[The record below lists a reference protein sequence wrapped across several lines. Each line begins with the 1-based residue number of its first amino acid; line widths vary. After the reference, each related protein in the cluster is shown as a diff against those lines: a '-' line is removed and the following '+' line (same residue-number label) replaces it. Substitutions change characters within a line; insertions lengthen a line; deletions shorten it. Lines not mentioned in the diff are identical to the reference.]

1 MGRILGV
8 RAVIGCM
15 TNSQPKQY
23 MMSVFC
29 DISRA
34 FDVIDHKI
42 MLAKLKY
49 YGFRGIVKKLLSDY
63 LSKRIQLN
71 LKIINRNIEWSPQGS
86 ILGPLL
92 YLIYVNDIP

>member
-34 FDVIDHKI
+34 FDVIDHTI
-42 MLAKLKY
+42 MLAKLEY
-49 YGFRGIVKKLLSDY
+49 YGFTGIVKK
-63 LSKRIQLN
+63 
-71 LKIINRNIEWSPQGS
+71 
-86 ILGPLL
+86 
-92 YLIYVNDIP
+92 

>member
-1 MGRILGV
+1 MGR
-8 RAVIGCM
+8 IGCM

-42 MLAKLKY
+42 MLY
-49 YGFRGIVKKLLSDY
+49 
-63 LSKRIQLN
+63 SK
-71 LKIINRNIEWSPQGS
+71 IE
-86 ILGPLL
+86 ILW
-92 YLIYVNDIP
+92 I

>member
-1 MGRILGV
+1 MYALHK
-8 RAVIGCM
+8 GCYGSY
-15 TNSQPKQY
+15 TLCQGGYTSQPKQY

-42 MLAKLKY
+42 MLAKLEY

-63 LSKRIQLN
+63 LSKRIQFVEFENYKLN
-71 LKIINRNIEWSPQGS
+71 NVILSGVLKG
-86 ILGPLL
+86 
-92 YLIYVNDIP
+92 

>member
-42 MLAKLKY
+42 MLAKFKY
-49 YGFRGIVKKLLSDY
+49 YGFREIVKQCLSDY
-63 LSKRIQLN
+63 LSKRIQFVEFENYKSNNVILSGV
-71 LKIINRNIEWSPQGS
+71 LKGQYWGHFFI
-86 ILGPLL
+86 
-92 YLIYVNDIP
+92 

>member
-8 RAVIGCM
+8 RAVIGCR

-49 YGFRGIVKKLLSDY
+49 YGFRGIV
-63 LSKRIQLN
+63 Q
-71 LKIINRNIEWSPQGS
+71 KIIIRLFVKKNS
-86 ILGPLL
+86 
-92 YLIYVNDIP
+92 VC

>member
-42 MLAKLKY
+42 MLAKLEY
-49 YGFRGIVKKLLSDY
+49 YEFRGIVKK
-63 LSKRIQLN
+63 
-71 LKIINRNIEWSPQGS
+71 IIIRLFVKKNS
-86 ILGPLL
+86 
-92 YLIYVNDIP
+92 VC

>member
-23 MMSVFC
+23 IMSIFC

-34 FDVIDHKI
+34 FGVIDHTI
-42 MLAKLKY
+42 MLAKLEY
-49 YGFRGIVKKLLSDY
+49 YGFRGIVKK
-63 LSKRIQLN
+63 
-71 LKIINRNIEWSPQGS
+71 
-86 ILGPLL
+86 
-92 YLIYVNDIP
+92 